1 MNCLIAKT
9 NFEFKLISN
18 LMNSQLKKY
27 EVKENFK
34 DKIVIKSKIVDNF
47 VLPNKEADI
56 TSKFYKIYYEDNK
69 IIQAQYENDNLY
81 AVLTYQ
87 DNYCLIEMLP
97 GDIGRKEYL
106 LTEYAGVYYILKKQ
120 EGILIHSSSF
130 AYKDKGVLVIA
141 KSGTGKS
148 THVRLWNQYEDI
160 IQINDDKNIIIL
172 EDDKLMIY
180 GNPWS
185 GKSFID
191 QNIKKELTDLVFI
204 YQNKE
209 NVIRNI
215 SKKEQM
221 LLLLPQITNSSF
233 MYDKTKWNNL
243 TNHLLL
249 INGKYLGCNISQE
262 AVETLKKELEK

>member
-1 MNCLIAKT
+1 MQKFL
-9 NFEFKLISN
+9 
-18 LMNSQLKKY
+18 QL
-27 EVKENFK
+27 
-34 DKIVIKSKIVDNF
+34 S
-47 VLPNKEADI
+47 
-56 TSKFYKIYYEDNK
+56 IYHTPY
-69 IIQAQYENDNLY
+69 
-81 AVLTYQ
+81 
-87 DNYCLIEMLP
+87 
-97 GDIGRKEYL
+97 
-106 LTEYAGVYYILKKQ
+106 
-120 EGILIHSSSF
+120 LIHSSSF
-130 AYKDKGVLVIA
+130 AYRDKGVLVIA

-233 MYDKTKWNNL
+233 MYDKNKWNKL
-243 TNHLLL
+243 TNQLLL

>member
-18 LMNSQLKKY
+18 LMNSQLEKY
-27 EVKENFK
+27 VAEEVKDNRITIE
-34 DKIVIKSKIVDNF
+34 SKVVNNF

-87 DNYCLIEMLP
+87 ENYCLIEMLP

-106 LTEYAGVYYILKKQ
+106 LTEYAGVYYILKEQ
-120 EGILIHSSSF
+120 EAILIHSSSF
-130 AYKDKGVLVIA
+130 AYKNKGVLVIA

-148 THVRLWNQYEDI
+148 THVRLWKEYENV

-172 EDDKLMIY
+172 ENNKLMIY

-191 QNIKKELTDLVFI
+191 QNISKELTDLVFI

-209 NVIRNI
+209 NVIRSV

-233 MYDKTKWNNL
+233 MYDKNKWNKL
-243 TNHLLL
+243 TNQLLL
-249 INGKYLGCNISQE
+249 INGKYLGCNISQG
-262 AVETLKKELEK
+262 AVETLKKALED